1 MGPRAVTK
9 SKGVWQHR
17 LTCAAACFFETLTSL
32 IDESAGLLETSLHL
46 LPGILVKPAGFIQQV
61 ELCPLGWPIDVA
73 IAPCCRSGP
82 AAYLFVYRH
91 TCCSTMQLALRPNA
105 ACLGSAPAGSRQAV
119 KGRKAVLVAPNAVKD
134 VFMPAL
140 R

>member
-1 MGPRAVTK
+1 VGPRAVTM
-9 SKGVWQHR
+9 SKGEWQHR
-17 LTCAAACFFETLTSL
+17 LTCAAVCIFDTLTANHKKPAGLSETLWN
-32 IDESAGLLETSLHL
+32 L
-46 LPGILVKPAGFIQQV
+46 LPGNHVKPAGFIQQV

-82 AAYLFVYRH
+82 AAYLFVNRH